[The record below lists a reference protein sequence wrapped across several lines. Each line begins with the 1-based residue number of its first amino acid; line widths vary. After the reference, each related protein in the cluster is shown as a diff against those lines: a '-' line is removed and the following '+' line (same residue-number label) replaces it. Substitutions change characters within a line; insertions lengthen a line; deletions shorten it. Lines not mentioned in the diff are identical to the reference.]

1 MIDHLNGHAGAA
13 EFISTHKNNIVL
25 SVVTRAEVLVG
36 YDDDMTATIASF
48 LDSFNSLAIDSPVAN
63 LAAKFRRSH
72 RVKLPDAF
80 QAALALHHDCVLVTR
95 NTKDFKENVNYFGRS
110 DLVLSPYEI

>member
-13 EFISTHKNNIVL
+13 EFISTHNNDIVL

-36 YDDDMTATIASF
+36 YDDEMVVTISS
-48 LDSFNSLAIDSPVAN
+48 LLNSFNILEIDSPVAD

-95 NTKDFKENVNYFGRS
+95 NTIAFKESMSYFGLN
-110 DLVLSPYEI
+110 DLVLCPYET